1 MMDND
6 REGSTI
12 GPSVEHLPDTAV
24 TRLTHVMFRDIMASL
39 LMSFPGEEYDD
50 IPWQFREAGT
60 NALAMY
66 DPA

>member
-6 REGSTI
+6 AEGSSI
-12 GPSVEHLPDTAV
+12 GPSIERLPDTAIA
-24 TRLTHVMFRDIMASL
+24 RLTHTMFRDMVASL
-39 LMSFPGEEYDD
+39 LMSFPGDEYDD